1 MAILS
6 IYIFFRDVRENIS
19 PPEGTKIVDATG
31 KYVMPGKKHFELKLL
46 GERLMVR
53 WSGLTARMLSKN
65 EGLEY
70 LFNLHLH

>member
-31 KYVMPGKKHFELKLL
+31 KYVMPGKKLELKLR

-53 WSGLTARMLSKN
+53 
-65 EGLEY
+65 
-70 LFNLHLH
+70 

>member
-53 WSGLTARMLSKN
+53 
-65 EGLEY
+65 
-70 LFNLHLH
+70 